1 MNTDIRVPN
10 AALDLHLHAG
20 RCGEPEFR
28 VNRVHLRWTGPDE
41 RERHRVLTRIA
52 ALQVSSAAVRRRRR
66 RVVPMGGRP
75 VMVLRMIVIGVGVG
89 VQQRHHAGR
98 RHQRRDEKQR
108 QHAVHPPSLWDR
120 PG

>member
-1 MNTDIRVPN
+1 
-10 AALDLHLHAG
+10 
-20 RCGEPEFR
+20 
-28 VNRVHLRWTGPDE
+28 
-41 RERHRVLTRIA
+41 
-52 ALQVSSAAVRRRRR
+52 
-66 RVVPMGGRP
+66 
-75 VMVLRMIVIGVGVG
+75 VG